1 MLRTPVRVLATT
13 LLSLAT
19 LLALATP
26 ALAHTSLVGSDPAEG
41 ATVTAAPEVIT
52 LTFTDPMEAEFS
64 TVTITGPD
72 GTDAAGNLRSDGA
85 AVAVTVA
92 PLTASGRYEIGYR
105 VLSQDGH
112 PVTGTLAFTLDL
124 PPSPTGGLGPSTAP
138 PAAAAPPPPAS
149 AGAAQGGATDGGTP
163 AWPWLVAA
171 LVLVG
176 GGVGAA
182 LRLGRGQ

>member
-124 PPSPTGGLGPSTAP
+124 PPAATGVPEPSTAP
-138 PAAAAPPPPAS
+138 TAAAAPPPAS